1 MSTWIQ
7 KSITDCQCLV
17 LGKNFWYRRGLSVSA
32 PSWRSTS
39 LWSLPYGCGQWTI
52 YRRHARKLD
61 NFHMSCLRKLLYIK
75 WQEKC
80 PTLKFLSKP
89 ACSMLLRGQARWV
102 DMLWGCLITDF
113 PNKSSMGSCG
123 TASAQ
128 LENRKKRYIDSMKAT
143 FKNSILMLTHVRSK
157 PKDRLTWHQT
167 LYDGHLTGSGSR
179 WQKKQEFTEKIQHQG
194 THKLFPV
201 HGVVNSAN
209 QKPVWGVTSDRTNPN
224 KPSSEEAFS

>member
-1 MSTWIQ
+1 
-7 KSITDCQCLV
+7 
-17 LGKNFWYRRGLSVSA
+17 
-32 PSWRSTS
+32 
-39 LWSLPYGCGQWTI
+39 
-52 YRRHARKLD
+52 
-61 NFHMSCLRKLLYIK
+61 
-75 WQEKC
+75 
-80 PTLKFLSKP
+80 
-89 ACSMLLRGQARWV
+89 
-102 DMLWGCLITDF
+102 
-113 PNKSSMGSCG
+113 
-123 TASAQ
+123 
-128 LENRKKRYIDSMKAT
+128 MKAT

-224 KPSSEEAFS
+224 KPSSEEAFSQSTTTDEQQQTTSSIIKFAFPTLRDSLFTENQIFSLSNSLDTFFLHSVSLSLVGGVNRSWRFSPSMVFFWLSLTERPDKA